1 MSPCSTLGMSPH
13 IKAGQLGHLANGE
26 FAATCSVSCAD
37 AYAISGRVGKMNKAR
52 IYKPAKTS
60 MQSGRGKSQQW
71 VLEYPRS
78 ASVGPES
85 LMGWQ
90 SSSDT
95 QRQIRMRFSSK
106 EDAIAYAEKQNISFE
121 LQEPNKRNLRLKT
134 YADNFAS
141 NRKGAWTH

>member
-1 MSPCSTLGMSPH
+1 
-13 IKAGQLGHLANGE
+13 
-26 FAATCSVSCAD
+26 
-37 AYAISGRVGKMNKAR
+37 
-52 IYKPAKTS
+52 

-78 ASVGPES
+78 ASVAPES

>member
-1 MSPCSTLGMSPH
+1 M
-13 IKAGQLGHLANGE
+13 A
-26 FAATCSVSCAD
+26 
-37 AYAISGRVGKMNKAR
+37 KAR

-60 MQSGRGKSQQW
+60 MQSGRGKTALW

-78 ASVGPES
+78 ASVAPDT

-95 QRQIRMRFSSK
+95 QRQVRLRFSSK
-106 EDAIAYAEKQNISFE
+106 DEAIAYAEKNDIAYTVQAP
-121 LQEPNKRNLRLKT
+121 QERTLRIKT
-134 YADNFAS
+134 YADNFAT